1 MRIGVNTL
9 FLIPGEVGGSE
20 TYLVQTL
27 PAMVQ
32 IQADIRLTLFTNLE
46 NDSFFRKLLGHSP
59 RISFQLLP
67 FQARNRPHRILRE
80 QLHLPL
86 AVRRSN
92 VDVLWSP
99 GYTAPICCHV
109 PQAASILDMQYKSHP
124 EDMSLAARLAT
135 DILVR
140 LAVRRCRAVL
150 TISKFSKSEILQYTS
165 AKPEEVHVTHLAAD
179 RAFTPTT
186 SQIVIR
192 HTVSHILPI
201 DTPYLLCVANTYPHK
216 NVAAL
221 VRAFGRIQDQIPHH
235 LVLVGRPR
243 RGAPEVAAALGR
255 LPDAGRVHRLQG
267 VDRPTLIA
275 LYQAADLFVF
285 PSLYEGFGLPV
296 LEAMTAGTPVLTT
309 RMGSIPEVG
318 GDCVAYFTP
327 ENEGDMHRRILALLS
342 LPEKQRARMIIRA
355 QDRAADFSWERTAR
369 QTLNHLR
376 RALGHER
383 PPRAPQHW

>member
-1 MRIGVNTL
+1 MHVGVNTL

-27 PAMVQ
+27 LAM
-32 IQADIRLTLFTNLE
+32 ARNHAGIRLTLFTNLE
-46 NDSFFRKLLGHSP
+46 NHAFLRETFGAFPQVAFH
-59 RISFQLLP
+59 LLP

-80 QLHLPL
+80 QLHLPWV
-86 AVRRSN
+86 VRRAG

-99 GYTAPICCHV
+99 GYTAPLLCPCSQV
-109 PQAASILDMQYKSHP
+109 VSILDMQYKSHP
-124 EDMSLAARLAT
+124 EDLSLTARLVT

-165 AKPEEVHVTHLAAD
+165 AKTEGVHVTHLAAD

-186 SQIVIR
+186 SQIATR

-221 VRAFGRIQDQIPHH
+221 VRAFSRIQDRIPHH
-235 LVLVGRPR
+235 LVLVGKPR
-243 RGAPEVAAALGR
+243 RGE
-255 LPDAGRVHRLQG
+255 PDAQKALLQVTPGRFHRLQG
-267 VDRPTLIA
+267 VNRKTLIS
-275 LYQAADLFVF
+275 LYQGAELFIF

-296 LEAMTAGTPVLTT
+296 LEAMMAGTPVLTT

-318 GDCVAYFTP
+318 GDCVEYFDP
-327 ENEGDMHRRILALLS
+327 QSEQNLEREVLKLLS
-342 LPEKQRARMIIRA
+342 MPHTGRVQMLRKAVERA
-355 QDRAADFSWERTAR
+355 QRFSWDRTAANTIDCFKKIAQR
-369 QTLNHLR
+369 VTIDHGP
-376 RALGHER
+376 A
-383 PPRAPQHW
+383 A